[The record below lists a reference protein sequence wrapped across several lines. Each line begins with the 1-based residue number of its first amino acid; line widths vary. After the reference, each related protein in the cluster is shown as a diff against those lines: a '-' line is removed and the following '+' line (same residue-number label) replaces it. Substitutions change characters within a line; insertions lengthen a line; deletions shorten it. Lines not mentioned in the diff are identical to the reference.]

1 MPRLRTQNSELGLG
15 TQRNILRGR
24 RSPRPWV
31 LRLVSSILVVAAGTP
46 DAPAIT
52 SRTHRHVSGQEL
64 SRGDV
69 NDVVVGSR
77 GTIQLGH
84 AAKTLIDR
92 LEGAWSVNSLV
103 VSGGTVYLGTGPNGA
118 VYEYSMGQ
126 CRKVY
131 PAADQGADP
140 NQATFG
146 EPNRVTNEH
155 VFAMAADSAGR
166 LLVGLSGSKA
176 RLVRLTD
183 RGPETLCEIPDSRYV
198 FALAV
203 DEAGTVFLG
212 TGPEGKIYQ
221 LPALAERPE
230 LVYDCPDKNI
240 LSLAIGADGSLYAG
254 TDSRGLIYRIHPKD
268 RDRTASILFDGP
280 QPEITGLVL
289 AESAFADGLDLYAV
303 ATSAR
308 LAPPERAESRTASSL
323 PGRPEPSR
331 PAGDT
336 PDPERTSSRSLQVAN
351 TKKETASEGPP
362 PRTPL
367 VRRPDR
373 PDTASRLVRVTRDG
387 YTTEVAGENAV
398 FFCLGHVGK
407 RLLIGTGNEARLLR
421 VDPVLEQQSILY
433 QDEQA
438 SQITSLAVSNGEV
451 LVGTANPAK
460 LVRIDATYARE
471 GVYTSTLVDADQPA
485 HWGRLQIDADLPAGC
500 KVLAACRS
508 GNVEDVNDPTFSAWT
523 DPVEITGPV
532 PLTCPVGRFCQYRL
546 TLQSLQG
553 DATPLIREV
562 TVSSTIP
569 NLAPVVDSVDVSRI
583 SSPASKQ
590 GLYRIAFKTRDGNDD
605 EMTYTLDFRRAGREP
620 WIQLEEDLDEETFEW
635 DGRTVEDG
643 RYEIRVT
650 ASDARSNTPSTQ
662 RTGSRISDPVVVD
675 NTGPAI
681 RSTAVERTGKTAT
694 VVLTVADQ
702 FSAIG
707 RLEYTVD
714 SNKDWQGAVPE
725 DGVYDTTEET
735 LTIRLE
741 DLSAGEHV
749 LAVKVS
755 DDLDNTTYRSFDLK
769 DAGQP

>member
-1 MPRLRTQNSELGLG
+1 MPRLRTQNSETG
-15 TQRNILRGR
+15 RNARQNTPVGR
-24 RSPRPWV
+24 RALRPWA
-31 LRLVSSILVVAAGTP
+31 LRMASCALVVGAAHA
-46 DAPAIT
+46 DALAVT

-64 SRGDV
+64 SKGDV
-69 NDVVVGSR
+69 RDVVVGSR
-77 GTIQLGH
+77 GTIQLGQ

-118 VYEYSMGQ
+118 VYEYAMD
-126 CRKVY
+126 RLTKVY
-131 PAADQGADP
+131 PVPDQDGDP
-140 NQATFG
+140 NDRTSG

-155 VFAMAADSAGR
+155 VFAMAADLAGR
-166 LLVGLSGSKA
+166 LLVGLSGSRA

-183 RGPETLCEIPDSRYV
+183 RGPETLCEVPDARYV

-212 TGPEGKIYQ
+212 TGPEGRIYQ
-221 LPALAERPE
+221 LPPLAEKPE

-240 LSLAIGADGSLYAG
+240 LSLALGEDGSLYAG
-254 TDSRGLIYRIHPKD
+254 TDSRGLIYRI
-268 RDRTASILFDGP
+268 RLQDRTASILYDGP
-280 QPEITGLVL
+280 QPEITGLVF
-289 AESAFADGLDLYAV
+289 AESAFGQGADLYAV
-303 ATSAR
+303 GASAR
-308 LAPPERAESRTASSL
+308 VAPSDRAESRPASSG

-331 PAGDT
+331 PAGYP
-336 PDPERTSSRSLQVAN
+336 PDAERTASRSLQVAN
-351 TKKETASEGPP
+351 TRKEPASEGPP
-362 PRTPL
+362 QRTQP
-367 VRRPDR
+367 VRRADR
-373 PDTASRLVRVTRDG
+373 PDTASRLVRITRDG
-387 YTTEVAGENAV
+387 YVTEVAGENAV

-407 RLLIGTGNEARLLR
+407 RLVIGTGNDAKLLR
-421 VDPVLEQQSILY
+421 VDPVLEQQSTLY
-433 QDEQA
+433 EDEQA
-438 SQITSLAVSNGEV
+438 SQITALAVSNGEV

-460 LVRIDATYARE
+460 LVRIDATYAQE

-485 HWGRLQIDADLPAGC
+485 QWGRLQIEADVPTGC

-532 PLTCPVGRFCQYRL
+532 PLTCPTGRFCQYRL
-546 TLQSLQG
+546 TLQSPRG
-553 DATPLIREV
+553 DTTPLIREV
-562 TVSSTIP
+562 TLSSTIP

-590 GLYRIAFKTRDGNDD
+590 GLYKIAFKARDGNDD
-605 EMTYTLDFRRAGREP
+605 ELTYTLSFRKAGREP
-620 WIQLEEDLDEETFEW
+620 WIQLQEDLEEETFEW

-650 ASDARSNTPSTQ
+650 VSDARSNTPSTRQ
-662 RTGSRISDPVVVD
+662 TGSRISDPVVID
-675 NTGPAI
+675 NTGPEI
-681 RSTAVERTGKTAT
+681 RSAVVERTGKTAN
-694 VVLTVADQ
+694 VLLTVADQ

-714 SNKDWQGAVPE
+714 SNEDWQGAVPE

-741 DLSAGEHV
+741 DLSAGPHV

-755 DDLDNTTYRSFDLK
+755 DDLDNTTYRSFDIK